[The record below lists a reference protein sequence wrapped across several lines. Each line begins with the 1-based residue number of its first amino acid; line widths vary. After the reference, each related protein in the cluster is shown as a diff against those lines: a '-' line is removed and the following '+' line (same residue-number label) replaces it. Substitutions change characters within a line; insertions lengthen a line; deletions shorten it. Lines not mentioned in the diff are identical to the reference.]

1 MKNNSLREIVRA
13 FKKYDDYILA
23 THVNPDGDGI
33 GAELALAFGLRKL
46 GKKVTI
52 INSDPFPENYEFLP
66 TNGLLKEI
74 DFIKGNY
81 NVAVSLECPGLDRV
95 GKLKKVFLKSK
106 KIINL
111 DHHLNNDYFGDYN
124 YVDDKAAA
132 VGEQVYSILLGLGVK
147 IDLDIAV
154 CIYTSLLT
162 DTGSFAY
169 SNTTK
174 KTHQIVISLM
184 DYGVN
189 PSEVYQNVY
198 EVSSLGK
205 IQLLGKAL
213 NSLQA
218 DKKRGV
224 AWITLMKDSFRK
236 TGTLYGDSEGII
248 NYARSIKGVNVA
260 ISFTELENRRV
271 KISFRSKRDDI
282 DVNKIAVSFR
292 GGGHKRASGAVIE
305 GNMKEVKEKVLKKV
319 FEVIKSSI

>member
-1 MKNNSLREIVRA
+1 MKNNSLREIVKA
-13 FKKYDDYILA
+13 FKKHDDYILS
-23 THVNPDGDGI
+23 THINPDGDGI
-33 GAELALAFGLRKL
+33 GAEIALGFGLKKL
-46 GKKVTI
+46 GKKVI
-52 INSDPFPENYEFLP
+52 ISNSDPFPENYEFLP
-66 TNGLLKEI
+66 CNGLLKEK
-74 DFIKGNY
+74 DAVKSSY
-81 NVAVSLECPGLDRV
+81 NVAVSLECSGLSRV

-111 DHHLNNDYFGDYN
+111 DHHSSNDYFGDYN

-132 VGEQVYSILLGLGVK
+132 VGEQVYYILLGLGVK
-147 IDLDIAV
+147 IDLDIAT

-169 SNTTK
+169 SNTTR
-174 KTHQIVISLM
+174 KTHQIVVELL

-213 NSLQA
+213 NSLHA

-260 ISFTELENRRV
+260 ISFTELENGRV

-282 DVNKIAVSFR
+282 DVNKIALSFK

-319 FEVIKSSI
+319 FEEIVSA

>member
-1 MKNNSLREIVRA
+1 MKNNTLREIVKA
-13 FKKYDDYILA
+13 FKKYDDFILS

-33 GAELALAFGLRKL
+33 GAEIALGFGLRQL

-52 INSDPFPENYEFLP
+52 SNSDPFPENYEFLP
-66 TNGLLKEI
+66 TGGLLKEK
-74 DFIKGNY
+74 DSIKASY
-81 NVAVSLECPGLDRV
+81 AVAVSLECPGLDRV
-95 GKLKKVFLKSK
+95 GKLKKVFLRSK

-111 DHHLNNDYFGDYN
+111 DHHPSNDYFGDFN

-132 VGEQVYSILLGLGVK
+132 VGEQVYNILLGLGVK
-147 IDLDIAV
+147 IDLDIAN
-154 CIYTSLLT
+154 CLYTSLLT

-174 KTHQIVISLM
+174 KTHQIVVELM

-189 PSEVYQNVY
+189 PSEIYENVY

-213 NSLQA
+213 NSLHT

-224 AWITLMKDSFRK
+224 AWITLMKDSFDK
-236 TGTLYGDSEGII
+236 TGASYGDSEGII

-260 ISFTELENRRV
+260 MSFIELQNGRV

-282 DVNKIAVSFR
+282 DVNKIAVSFK

-305 GNMKEVKEKVLKKV
+305 GSMKEVKEKVLRKV
-319 FEVIKSSI
+319 FETLK

>member
-1 MKNNSLREIVRA
+1 MKNNSLREIVKA
-13 FKKYDDYILA
+13 FKKYDDFILS

-33 GAELALAFGLRKL
+33 GAELALGFGLKKL

-52 INSDPFPENYEFLP
+52 SNSDIFPENYEFLP
-66 TNGLLKEI
+66 TNGLLKEKE
-74 DFIKGNY
+74 DIKASY

-95 GKLKKVFLKSK
+95 GKMKKVFLKSK

-111 DHHLNNDYFGDYN
+111 DHHPSNDYFGDYN
-124 YVDDKAAA
+124 YIDDKAAA
-132 VGEQVYSILLGLGVK
+132 VGEQVYGILLGLGVK
-147 IDLDIAV
+147 IDLEIAT

-174 KTHQIVISLM
+174 KTHEIVVELM
-184 DYGVN
+184 EYGVN

-213 NSLQA
+213 NSLQS
-218 DKKRGV
+218 DKKHGV
-224 AWITLMKDSFRK
+224 AWITLMKDAFAK
-236 TGTLYGDSEGII
+236 TGTLYGDAEGII

-260 ISFTELENRRV
+260 ISFTELQNGRV
-271 KISFRSKRDDI
+271 KISLRSKRDDI
-282 DVNKIAVSFR
+282 DVNKIALAFK

-305 GNMKEVKEKVLKKV
+305 GSVKEVKEKVLKKV
-319 FEVIKSSI
+319 FEALK